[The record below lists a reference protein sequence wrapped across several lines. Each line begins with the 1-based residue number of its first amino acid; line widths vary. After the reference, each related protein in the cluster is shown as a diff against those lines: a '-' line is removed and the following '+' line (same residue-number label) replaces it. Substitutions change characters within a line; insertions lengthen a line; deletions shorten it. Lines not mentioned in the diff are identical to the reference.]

1 MRKVILVSM
10 ALASAIAL
18 SGCNSNNPQDRA
30 LGGALIGGA
39 AGTAIG
45 AATTGKFGGALAG
58 GVIGAA
64 GGAIIGGATAP
75 QQRACAR
82 VGYDRYG
89 NEYCRA
95 YYR

>member
-10 ALASAIAL
+10 ALASSIAL

-30 LGGALIGGA
+30 VGGALIGGA

-75 QQRACAR
+75 QRSCAR
-82 VGYDRYG
+82 IGYDRYG

-95 YYR
+95 YYQ

>member
-10 ALASAIAL
+10 ALASAVAL
-18 SGCNSNNPQDRA
+18 GGCNPNNQNDRA
-30 LGGALIGGA
+30 VGGALIGGA

-64 GGAIIGGATAP
+64 GGALVGAATTP
-75 QQRACAR
+75 TRQCAR

-95 YYR
+95 YYQ

>member
-10 ALASAIAL
+10 ALASVIAL

-30 LGGALIGGA
+30 VGGALIGGA

-75 QQRACAR
+75 QRSCAR
-82 VGYDRYG
+82 IGYDRYG

-95 YYR
+95 YYQ